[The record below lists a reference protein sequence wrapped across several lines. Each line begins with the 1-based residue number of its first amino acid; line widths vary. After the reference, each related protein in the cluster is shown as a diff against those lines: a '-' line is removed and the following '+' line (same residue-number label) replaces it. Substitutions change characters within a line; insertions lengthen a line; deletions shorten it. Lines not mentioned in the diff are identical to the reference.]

1 MFQESFPSCENPKL
15 SFENLNQPF
24 LASFK
29 SSKEAFNYVPPS
41 FPKFS
46 SPFIF
51 CLGLGGGGGG
61 EEEEHGLSAY
71 FYGH

>member
-29 SSKEAFNYVPPS
+29 SSKEAFNYAPPS

-46 SPFIF
+46 SPFF
-51 CLGLGGGGGG
+51 FFFFVWGGG
-61 EEEEHGLSAY
+61 EEEHGLSAY

>member
-29 SSKEAFNYVPPS
+29 SSKEAFNYAPPS

-46 SPFIF
+46 SPFF
-51 CLGLGGGGGG
+51 FFFVWDGG
-61 EEEEHGLSAY
+61 EEEHGLSAY